1 MFAKLPSTAVEGA
14 TSTSR
19 AMGRSAHKYL
29 LPLSGLAVVLA
40 GFELAPRIGLL
51 PRSSFP
57 PVSEI
62 FSALASLVVS
72 GAFWST
78 VWDTLSAWGISMVIV
93 TVIGVPLGFMMGAS
107 RIFGLLT
114 RLTVD
119 FLRPIPSVALIPL
132 LVLIYGINPSLK
144 ITLGVFGA
152 LWPLLFQAM
161 YGIRDVDPVAR
172 DTAKAFGL
180 SPLARLRRVILP
192 STAPFVATG
201 MRLAASV
208 ALILVVTG
216 EYIVGVNGLG
226 KQVFFYQSGGVYD
239 TMYAYIVAAGLLG
252 VAINLVFT
260 GIERRVLFWHA
271 SQRTSGLVKEAA

>member
-1 MFAKLPSTAVEGA
+1 MTAVAGTTPSASRGLAGRGA
-14 TSTSR
+14 ER
-19 AMGRSAHKYL
+19 YL

-40 GFELAPRIGLL
+40 AFEIAPRIGLL

-62 FSALASLVVS
+62 FSALASLLVD
-72 GAFWST
+72 GGFWAT
-78 VWDTLSAWGISMVIV
+78 IWDTLSAWGIAMVIV
-93 TVIGVPLGFMMGAS
+93 TLIGVPLGFIIGS
-107 RIFGLLT
+107 NKVVSLFTGLT
-114 RLTVD
+114 ID

-144 ITLGVFGA
+144 IALGVFGA

-180 SPLARLRRVILP
+180 GPLTRLRRIVLP
-192 STAPFVATG
+192 SAAPFVATG
-201 MRLAASV
+201 VRLAASV

-216 EYIVGVNGLG
+216 EYIVGVDGLG
-226 KQVFFYQSGGVYD
+226 KQVYFYQSGGAYD
-239 TMYAYIVAAGLLG
+239 TMYAHIVAAGLLG

-260 GIERRVLFWHA
+260 SLERRALFWHA
-271 SQRTSGLVKEAA
+271 SQRASGLVSGAS